1 MIIDQLATD
10 LMMIETQIKEL
21 KTRKE
26 EIRKQLIGMVP
37 VWEMNRSE
45 DVPAELIGDTHRVD
59 FSHKM
64 NLVYKSDL
72 LNAAMTPEQQAM
84 FKVESWQKFVRPS
97 LI

>member
-21 KTRKE
+21 QTRKE
-26 EIRKQLIGMVP
+26 QIRNQLIGMVP
-37 VWEMNRSE
+37 VWNMNRSE
-45 DVPAELIGDTHRVD
+45 DLPAELIGDTHRVD

-64 NLVYKSDL
+64 NMVYKSDL
-72 LNAAMTPEQQAM
+72 LNAALTEDQQAM